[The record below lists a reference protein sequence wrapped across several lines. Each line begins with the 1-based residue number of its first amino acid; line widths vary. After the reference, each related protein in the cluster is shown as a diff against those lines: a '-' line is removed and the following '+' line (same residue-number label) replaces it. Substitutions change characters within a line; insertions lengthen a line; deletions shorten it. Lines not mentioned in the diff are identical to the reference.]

1 MLLAEAEGAAAPE
14 GEVVLLVVV
23 VVV

>member
-1 MLLAEAEGAAAPE
+1 VLLAEAEGAAAPE
-14 GEVVLLVVV
+14 GEAVLLVVV